1 MGFFSNLF
9 GQKGKG
15 ETTVNATEK
24 SLDDITKPDFALYEE
39 TVNHIAVSETLQND
53 LKLKLKQA
61 FEDPKSFYDDDN
73 EFILSE
79 RGLTYPDDVA
89 LTPKFVLIDTMED
102 EDQMAEVDWKEDE
115 DKIRFAINA
124 ILEAKNYATISNDV
138 KYDDSET
145 SDILNLIND
154 NELKSAGYS
163 LEILDI
169 DSDSY
174 VFTIVPL
181 ENHQNVSE
189 LFLKFK

>member
-9 GQKGKG
+9 GQKSKD
-15 ETTVNATEK
+15 ETTSNATNK
-24 SLDDITKPDFALYEE
+24 SLADNTKLDFALYEE
-39 TVNHIAVSETLQND
+39 TVNHIVVSEALQKD

-79 RGLTYPDDVA
+79 RGLTYPADVA
-89 LTPKFVLIDTMED
+89 LTQKFVLIDTLQD
-102 EDQMAEVDWKEDE
+102 EHQMAEVDWKEGEDE
-115 DKIRFAINA
+115 IRFAINA
-124 ILEAKNYATISNDV
+124 ILEAKNYTTISNDV

-145 SDILNLIND
+145 FDILNLIND
-154 NELKSAGYS
+154 NELKSIGYS

-181 ENHQNVSE
+181 EKYQEVTI
-189 LFLKFK
+189 LFSKLK

>member
-9 GQKGKG
+9 GQKGKD
-15 ETTVNATEK
+15 ETTVNAIDK
-24 SLDDITKPDFALYEE
+24 SLDDNTNPDFALYEE

-115 DKIRFAINA
+115 GEIRFAINA

-154 NELKSAGYS
+154 NELRSAGYS

-189 LFLKFK
+189 LFLKLK

>member
-15 ETTVNATEK
+15 ETTVNATDK
-24 SLDDITKPDFALYEE
+24 SLDGNTKPDFALYEE

-115 DKIRFAINA
+115 DEIRFAINA

-154 NELKSAGYS
+154 NELRSAGYS

-181 ENHQNVSE
+181 ENHQNVSGF
-189 LFLKFK
+189 FLKLK

>member
-1 MGFFSNLF
+1 MGLFSKLF
-9 GQKGKG
+9 GRKSENKSASELTRSAVSQKTSADLKM
-15 ETTVNATEK
+15 
-24 SLDDITKPDFALYEE
+24 YEE
-39 TVNHIAVSETLQND
+39 IVNHIVVSEALQTS
-53 LKLKLKQA
+53 LKIKLKQA

-79 RGLTYPDDVA
+79 RGLTYPNDVA

-115 DKIRFAINA
+115 DEIRFAINR
-124 ILEAKNYATISNDV
+124 IMKAKNYTTVLEAL
-138 KYDDSET
+138 KYN
-145 SDILNLIND
+145 ILDTPEVLSKIND
-154 NELKSAGYS
+154 DELKPMGYS

-181 ENHQNVSE
+181 EKHQQVSE
-189 LFLKFK
+189 LFSNLK